1 MEQVGLDGLGQEGLD
16 GLGQEG
22 LDGLGQVGL
31 DGLGQVGLG
40 LFSRLTCPSIFFLS
54 INIQR
59 KNNCDWN
66 KTTRLTC

>member
-40 LFSRLTCPSIFFLS
+40 LFSRLTYSSIFFLS

-59 KNNCDWN
+59 KNNWDWS
-66 KTTRLTC
+66 KTARLTC